1 MNEKINK
8 MELLI
13 KLNDNIVIQ
22 RDWNISNYDT
32 KAKNSIE
39 FLEFMD
45 YLKEYIV
52 TYLARKSSD
61 YMVEYKK
68 EIVNNEKFLY
78 EYDTNEDET
87 FYIYIKKDDEVI
99 ACREIPAKIF
109 PAYVRY
115 KLDVRPFISSIKE
128 ELTYFF
134 TTNKKKSLTYEYLGY
149 PTI

>member
-22 RDWNISNYDT
+22 RDWGITNYDN

-45 YLKEYIV
+45 YLKEYIIN
-52 TYLARKSSD
+52 YLARKSSD

-68 EIVNNEKFLY
+68 EIVNSEKFLY

-99 ACREIPAKIF
+99 AFREIPAKLF